1 MLRLTLV
8 FAAFAS
14 LLTIGFLA
22 IGCAESGTCDTD
34 RQCGPLHYCGGGLC
48 QQDCSRNEQ
57 CGVSGVCTS
66 TGRCVTAAED
76 AGARDDARVA
86 TDAYATVDA
95 WAPMSMDAAASP
107 DAATEELDAWS
118 AVDAGPSPDAF
129 SAIDAS
135 IAVDAAVSPD
145 AFVPVDAGTDA
156 RASDAGGGPHRP
168 STYTYTRI
176 AVGGLGD
183 AHAVAFHPDG
193 SYAIVL
199 ERSNG
204 AHVYDWASGTAT
216 RFDLR
221 VAGRAVTLDDLVFS
235 ADGTTAWIVGW
246 ERVGTTDTGVIIT
259 LSDAAYRR
267 GDGLASF
274 TRTSTTTP
282 GERITGIEIPRAPSG
297 GPSGGPGGG
306 HPIVLSQSG
315 TSPYIARLRELD
327 PATSAFSGLFVAQST
342 SAGCD
347 DLAFADNEFGT
358 WGIVLACGTNGA
370 DIYLYTEVAGVGE
383 WRRAPGSY
391 GNVSRTDSHPSADYA
406 LIVNWSSRY
415 LHRHESGALRATSGS
430 PSLFDGIF
438 DVSFSPDGRL
448 ALVTGRAR
456 GASLRGT
463 IYEYR
468 HDLWTTA
475 EVTDVSIEG
484 FGVAP
489 YLGTSST
496 YLNDS
501 AFRPG
506 CDGGL
511 VVGGTTSSSTG
522 MVIEFQRTDGVRCR

>member
-1 MLRLTLV
+1 MAFLRSLVAVCSLALALT
-8 FAAFAS
+8 S
-14 LLTIGFLA
+14 L
-22 IGCAESGTCDTD
+22 GCAEGGVCSTD
-34 RQCGPLHYCGGGLC
+34 RECGPVHYCGAEGLC
-48 QQDCSRNEQ
+48 HQDCTRDEQ
-57 CGVSGVCTS
+57 CGGGVCTS
-66 TGRCVTAAED
+66 TGRCALAGDD
-76 AGARDDARVA
+76 AGL
-86 TDAYATVDA
+86 
-95 WAPMSMDAAASP
+95 DAASAP
-107 DAATEELDAWS
+107 DAAMPLVADAWS
-118 AVDAGPSPDAF
+118 EPTPDAPTP
-129 SAIDAS
+129 DAS
-135 IAVDAAVSPD
+135 GPDATGLD
-145 AFVPVDAGTDA
+145 AFVAPPDAWSGPDAPSLLDAYVTPPDAGTDA
-156 RASDAGGGPHRP
+156 FVPTDAGRDAGAGPLRP
-168 STYTYTRI
+168 STYTYTRV

-183 AHAVAFHPDG
+183 AHVVAFHPDG

-221 VAGRAVTLDDLVFS
+221 AAGRTVSLDDVVFS
-235 ADGTTAWIVGW
+235 LDGSTAWIVGY
-246 ERVGTTDTGVIIT
+246 ERVGTTDTGVIVA

-274 TRTSTTTP
+274 ARASATTP
-282 GERITGIEIPRAPSG
+282 GERLSGIEIPRA
-297 GPSGGPGGG
+297 PSGGPGGG

-327 PATSAFSGLFVAQST
+327 PATGAFSGLFVARST

-370 DIYLYTEVAGVGE
+370 EILDYTEVAGVGE
-383 WRRAPGSY
+383 WRLAPGGY
-391 GNVSRTDSHPSADYA
+391 GNVSRTDAHPSADYA

-415 LHRHESGALRATSGS
+415 VHRHEAGALRSTSGS
-430 PSLFDGIF
+430 PSLVDGIW

-448 ALVTGRAR
+448 ALVTGRAY

-468 HDLWTTA
+468 HDLYSTA
-475 EVTDVSIEG
+475 EMTDVSIEG
-484 FGVAP
+484 FGAP
-489 YLGTSST
+489 PYNATSST

-511 VVGGTTSSSTG
+511 VVGGTTSAGTG